1 MDQVL
6 FGPLTVADAIVVGV
20 FLLFAVWRG
29 AVGLYKSVMPLLVSV
44 CALVGALL
52 LTHFFAA
59 AVTDWAWPGVQDW
72 FHQRV
77 DLSAL
82 QGLDAAG
89 LGRALEAQ
97 LPPTL
102 LNLMEKLGL
111 DLGAFVGEALGS
123 AAAGAGQAAESAAM
137 ALLRAA
143 TEGAVRALVF
153 LVSWGLLTVLLT
165 LLKNALGLA
174 VELPVVRGLNRA
186 GGAVLGLALC
196 FALVYAL
203 LWLAALLDLTPILD
217 FARQSFLL
225 RWIGSL

>member
-6 FGPLTVADAIVVGV
+6 FGPLTVADLIVVGV

-29 AVGLYKSVMPLLVSV
+29 WVGLYHSVMPLLVSV

-52 LTHFFAA
+52 VTHFFAA

-72 FHQRV
+72 FNQRV
-77 DLSAL
+77 DLGAL

-89 LGRALEAQ
+89 LGRSLEAQ

-111 DLGAFVGEALGS
+111 DLGGFVRDSMQS
-123 AAAGAGQAAESAAM
+123 AAAGAGQAAESAAT
-137 ALLRAA
+137 ALLRAV

-153 LVSWGLLTVLLT
+153 LLSWGLLTLLLT

-174 VELPVVRGLNRA
+174 VELPVIRGLDHA
-186 GGAVLGLALC
+186 GGAAMGLALC
-196 FALVYAL
+196 FALVYTL
-203 LWLAALLDLTPILD
+203 LWLAALLNITPILD
-217 FARQSFLL
+217 FARQSVIL
-225 RWIGSL
+225 RWIGKL